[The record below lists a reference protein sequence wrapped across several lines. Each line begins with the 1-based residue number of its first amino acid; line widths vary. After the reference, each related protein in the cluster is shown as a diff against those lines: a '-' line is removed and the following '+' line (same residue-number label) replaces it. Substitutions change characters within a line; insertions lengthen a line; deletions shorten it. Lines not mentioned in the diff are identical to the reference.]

1 MVSRYTFS
9 LNLTL
14 TKRGDYA
21 VRAAIALAREQRKG
35 TYKKIREVASEMGL
49 PLRYTP
55 QILSFLAR
63 AGLAEA
69 RAGRD
74 GGYRMLRDPAAVSLL
89 EVVEA
94 AEGSLRS
101 ERCTLSGGPCHWE
114 SMCALHPA
122 WEEAAESLRRS
133 LAGVS
138 LASLIKIDEGLE
150 AGTYRVPASAHRLG
164 NVSGQNPLK
173 DR

>member
-1 MVSRYTFS
+1 M
-9 LNLTL
+9 NLTL
-14 TKRGDYA
+14 NRRGDYA
-21 VRAAIALAREQRKG
+21 VRAALSLARGYRVG
-35 TYKKIREVASEMGL
+35 GYKKIREVALEMAL
-49 PLRYTP
+49 PPRYTP
-55 QILSFLAR
+55 QILASLGR
-63 AGLAEA
+63 AGIADA
-69 RAGRD
+69 RAGRE
-74 GGYRMLRDPAAVSLL
+74 GGYRLTRSPKDISLL

-150 AGTYRVPASAHRLG
+150 AGTYHVPSSAHRPG
-164 NVSGQNPLK
+164 NAPAQNPTT
-173 DR
+173 DA

>member
-1 MVSRYTFS
+1 M
-9 LNLTL
+9 NLTL

-21 VRAAIALAREQRKG
+21 VRAAISLARCQKKG
-35 TYKKIREVASEMGL
+35 AYKKIREVASEMDL

-55 QILSFLAR
+55 QILSLLAR

-74 GGYRMLRDPAAVSLL
+74 GGYRMLRDPAAISLL

-94 AEGSLRS
+94 AEGPLRS
-101 ERCTLSGGPCHWE
+101 ERCTLGGGPCHWE
-114 SMCALHPA
+114 TMCAVHPA
-122 WEEAAESLRRS
+122 WEEAGESLRRS

-138 LASLIKIDEGLE
+138 LARVIAIDEGLE
-150 AGTYRVPASAHRLG
+150 AGTYQVPASTHRQA
-164 NVSGQNPLK
+164 NVPEQITLNQA
-173 DR
+173 

>member
-1 MVSRYTFS
+1 M
-9 LNLTL
+9 NLAL
-14 TKRGDYA
+14 SKRGDYA
-21 VRAAIALAREQRKG
+21 VRAAISLARGHKSG
-35 TYKKIREVASEMGL
+35 TYKKIREVAGEMGL

-55 QILSFLAR
+55 QILRFLSR

-74 GGYRMLRDPAAVSLL
+74 GGYRMIREPAAISLL

-94 AEGSLRS
+94 AEGPLRS

-114 SMCALHPA
+114 SMCAVHPA
-122 WEEAAESLRRS
+122 WEDAAESLRRS
-133 LAGVS
+133 LARVS

-150 AGTYRVPASAHRLG
+150 AGTYQAPSSAHRLA
-164 NVSGQNPLK
+164 NASGQNPLK
-173 DR
+173 DT